1 MADISY
7 FIFFWDDVDLRGAS
21 IFRFLRLTD
30 MHGRDKKAKKTHKA
44 MRRGRTKRGEREEVP
59 SLQFQRRL
67 RSRKKVFLLSQT
79 KCGARFAGVF
89 KFQKVKKCYSKNYLK
104 TCIDIVV
111 FPFGVSSLLL

>member
-30 MHGRDKKAKKTHKA
+30 MHGRDKKAKKTQSEEKGKNEKGG
-44 MRRGRTKRGEREEVP
+44 RGEVP
-59 SLQFQRRL
+59 SFQFQRRL